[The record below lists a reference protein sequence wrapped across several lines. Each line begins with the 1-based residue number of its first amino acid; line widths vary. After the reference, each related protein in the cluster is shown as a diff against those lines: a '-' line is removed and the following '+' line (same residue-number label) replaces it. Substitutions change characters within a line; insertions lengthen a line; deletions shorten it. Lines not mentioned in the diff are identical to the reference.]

1 MFRRIIP
8 ILFLLSIINAQIAL
22 PTFHAVHKPQNTSSS
37 SNNNLEDIFGSA
49 TAFTYMANISWTNK
63 NTGLNGW
70 GDMENTTGHFL
81 SYINLTTSTETTI
94 VTTQQATNGNG
105 ITAVASTY
113 SGSSYSPA
121 QAINYSTS
129 NNGAWLYTNTNTA
142 VVTCTM
148 SGGWGENRGIQINA
162 WQDYMWGLSH
172 LVKISSNGI
181 TRYFAPKDISKTG
194 TNPSSGT
201 YGHVFY
207 PLNDTFTS
215 FTDSRLTSLGTND
228 AVLPDS
234 YFEYAP

>member
-1 MFRRIIP
+1 MRIVY
-8 ILFLLSIINAQIAL
+8 LFLILCILEAQIAL
-22 PTFHAVHKPQNTSSS
+22 PTFHGAQKTHNSSS
-37 SNNNLEDIFGSA
+37 SNSNLEDIFGSA
-49 TAFTYMANISWTNK
+49 TDFTYMANISWTNK
-63 NTGLNGW
+63 DTGLNGW
-70 GDMENTTGHFL
+70 GDMENTSGHFL

-105 ITAVASTY
+105 ITAVS
-113 SGSSYSPA
+113 SSYSNGYNPA

-162 WQDYMWGLSH
+162 WQNYMWGLSH

-194 TNPSSGT
+194 RNPSSGT
-201 YGHVFY
+201 YGHIFY